1 MGSTSS
7 PKIQLIRNA
16 TMKLTYAGK
25 TFLADPMLSAK
36 DAMDPF
42 AGIARNPTVELP
54 FQAQEVIQGADGVII
69 SHYHPDHFDK
79 AASDILA
86 KELPIFCQPGD
97 EGRMAE
103 EGFTNVIPIETS
115 YIWEGITITRT
126 GGHHGTG
133 DILAMMGQVSGF
145 VLQADGEPTVYWI
158 GDTIWCEEVA
168 NTINMYHPDIII
180 THSGGAVI
188 PGYDP
193 ILMDEE
199 QTITVANAAPGAVV
213 VAVHMEAL
221 DHCTVTRESLRQMAD
236 GAGVSSSRLLI
247 PADGEVVSF

>member
-1 MGSTSS
+1 MAGIVAGCSSSDDENNVQDS

-86 KELPIFCQPGD
+86 KELPNFLP
-97 EGRMAE
+97 
-103 EGFTNVIPIETS
+103 
-115 YIWEGITITRT
+115 TR
-126 GGHHGTG
+126 
-133 DILAMMGQVSGF
+133 
-145 VLQADGEPTVYWI
+145 
-158 GDTIWCEEVA
+158 
-168 NTINMYHPDIII
+168 
-180 THSGGAVI
+180 
-188 PGYDP
+188 
-193 ILMDEE
+193 
-199 QTITVANAAPGAVV
+199 
-213 VAVHMEAL
+213 
-221 DHCTVTRESLRQMAD
+221 R
-236 GAGVSSSRLLI
+236 
-247 PADGEVVSF
+247 